1 MTGILSQ
8 SVGEVWILRGSL
20 LTSGSGFL
28 AMTRAQRYTEV
39 ILATL
44 FFVLGNALLR
54 PALASLISKRTT
66 SGQGMAM
73 GLNNAFMSLGRI
85 LGPAWAGAA
94 FDWGIQIPYY
104 SGAIIMAFGLLIS
117 LRWMEPRQAA
127 AAESPPAA

>member
-1 MTGILSQ
+1 
-8 SVGEVWILRGSL
+8 
-20 LTSGSGFL
+20 
-28 AMTRAQRYTEV
+28 MTRAQRYAEV

-85 LGPAWAGAA
+85 LGPAWAGVA

-104 SGAIIMAFGLLIS
+104 SGAIIMGLGLLIS
-117 LRWMEPRQAA
+117 LQWLEPRQASA
-127 AAESPPAA
+127 DERPPAA